1 MKVTVGAPDDNLGR
15 VDGTVKINDTE
26 TKIEVNNLLPKGA
39 LIEHSKTILAL
50 VIYTG
55 LDTKIKLAK
64 TSPRTKMGRFEKFFL
79 KIFGIYIVVISALGL
94 TNLLMIQKNEK
105 AMKSTATYIFFNP
118 DNNLIG
124 ISQVVNCFIRYQQLI
139 PIILLVMLSIQRYAY
154 MGVFYNDLEMFGSS
168 INTIDIIDD
177 IA

>member
-1 MKVTVGAPDDNLGR
+1 
-15 VDGTVKINDTE
+15 
-26 TKIEVNNLLPKGA
+26 
-39 LIEHSKTILAL
+39 
-50 VIYTG
+50 
-55 LDTKIKLAK
+55 
-64 TSPRTKMGRFEKFFL
+64 
-79 KIFGIYIVVISALGL
+79 
-94 TNLLMIQKNEK
+94 
-105 AMKSTATYIFFNP
+105 MKSTATYIFFNP

-139 PIILLVMLSIQRYAY
+139 PITLLVMLSIQRYAY